1 MATVTITIETTN
13 DAFND
18 GAHGAFEVAR
28 ILGEL
33 ADTVRSDGTICQ
45 RSLWDSNGNRVGAMS
60 IEDYCSFAEVKDGQE
75 FFFNGKLWTKT
86 DANTGES
93 PTSIKQ
99 FDAEETVRLK

>member
-33 ADTVRSDGTICQ
+33 ADTVRNDEAVWE
-45 RSLWDSNGNRVGAMS
+45 RPLWDSNGNRVGA
-60 IEDYCSFAEVKDGQE
+60 VKVSE
-75 FFFNGKLWTKT
+75 
-86 DANTGES
+86 
-93 PTSIKQ
+93 
-99 FDAEETVRLK
+99 